1 MEDHTFLEEYVKKN
15 FELTIC
21 FVGAGYVGGPTAA
34 VTAKY
39 CPQFKIHVVDLDKR
53 RIEAWNSE
61 ELPIYEPDLY
71 NLVESLRGKNLF
83 FSTEVD
89 AAIKESDIIII
100 AVNTPTKTVGSAG
113 FGYDLSAYESVSR
126 KIAEVSESSKIVVE
140 KSTVPVRTAD
150 RMRQIFQSNKI
161 RSDIHFEVLSNPE
174 FLAEGTA
181 IRNLEDPDR
190 VIIGGLETEEGQR
203 SIDILVKIYR
213 NWVSSSKIIT
223 TNLWSAELGKLAS
236 NAFLAQRVSSMNSM
250 SALCEVSG
258 ANIDE
263 IRRIVGSDPRIGSQF
278 LNSSVGFGGSCLEKD
293 LLGLIYLCE
302 GYHLPEVANYWR
314 GVLSINEYQKTRF
327 ARSIVTHMFDN
338 VKGKN
343 IAIFG
348 FAFKKNTS
356 DIRLSPAI
364 DVCRFLLKE
373 GANLY
378 IYDPKVP
385 AVEITREFPS
395 ERGFNLNKIN
405 IEKNPYS
412 SCTESHAI
420 VVLTEWDEFRTLDYE
435 RIYKSMKKPSFIFDG
450 RNILDHKKLR
460 ETGFIVVAIGKT
472 FDIHLVN

>member
-1 MEDHTFLEEYVKKN
+1 MGENQKKH
-15 FELTIC
+15 FDLTIC
-21 FVGAGYVGGPTAA
+21 FIGAGYVGGPTAA

-39 CPQFKIHVVDLDKR
+39 CPQFKFHVVDLDKR
-53 RIEAWNSE
+53 RIDAWNSD
-61 ELPIYEPDLY
+61 ELPIFEPDLY
-71 NLVESLRGKNLF
+71 ELVESLRGKNLF

-89 AAIKESDIIII
+89 AAIKESDIIMV
-100 AVNTPTKTVGSAG
+100 AVNTPTKTVGGAG
-113 FGYDLSAYESVSR
+113 FGYDLAAYESVSR
-126 KIAEVSESSKIVVE
+126 KIAEAAESSKIVVE

-150 RMRQIFQSNKI
+150 RMRQIFQSNKQ
-161 RSDIHFEVLSNPE
+161 RPDIQFDVISNPE

-190 VIIGGLETEEGQR
+190 VIIGGLETAEGR
-203 SIDILVKIYR
+203 RAVDALVKVYS
-213 NWVSSSKIIT
+213 NWVSPSKIIT

-236 NAFLAQRVSSMNSM
+236 NAFLAQRVSSINSM

-263 IRRIVGSDPRIGSQF
+263 IRKIVGSDPRIGSQF

-314 GVLSINEYQKTRF
+314 GVLNINEYQKTRF
-327 ARSIVTHMFDN
+327 ARSVVTHMFDN

-343 IAIFG
+343 IAIYG
-348 FAFKKNTS
+348 FAFKKNTG

-364 DVCRFLLKE
+364 DICRFLLKE

-385 AVEITREFPS
+385 AVEITREFPADK
-395 ERGFNLNKIN
+395 GFNLEKIS
-405 IEKNPYS
+405 IEKNPYQ
-412 SCTESHAI
+412 CCAETHAI
-420 VVLTEWDEFRTLDYE
+420 VVLTEWDEFKTLDYE
-435 RIYKSMKKPSFIFDG
+435 RIYKTMKKPSFIFDG
-450 RNILDHKKLR
+450 RNILDHRKLKDV
-460 ETGFIVVAIGKT
+460 GFRVVAIGKT
-472 FDIHLVN
+472 FDVHLVN